1 MPIPKSENILDMQ
14 NNRQE
19 VNFPNNHLLSWS
31 FPNGTQCKTFLSRFE
46 IGMSS
51 IFGFPTPGCA
61 TCAHLRKQNPNS
73 SKDVTSM
80 CVKLVL
86 MKTNHTSRT

>member
-1 MPIPKSENILDMQ
+1 MQ
-14 NNRQE
+14 KKN
-19 VNFPNNHLLSWS
+19 S
-31 FPNGTQCKTFLSRFE
+31 CFE

-51 IFGFPTPGCA
+51 IFGLPTPSYA
-61 TCAHLRKQNPNS
+61 TCAHLRRQNPIS

-86 MKTNHTSRT
+86 MKTNHTFGT